1 MSLEFAKVFN
11 FLHADTFFHRL
22 DPRAKFAMLVNFS
35 ILAFLY
41 RDLGLMLVTF
51 AFCVPFL
58 YAAHMAGQFF
68 KGLSGMSFLIFFI
81 LIFNSYFQSVNF
93 AFLIIMR
100 IIILMMVFSVYFQ
113 TTPPEDLTQALY
125 SMKVSYATAFSFS
138 LAFRFVPT
146 MARETQIVMDAQRS
160 RGHQIQEGGMIQQ
173 IKNLFPLLIPLIMNS
188 IRRAMNV
195 AEALQTR
202 AFGANSQPTFYYPLN
217 LGKSDLIF
225 VICNVLI
232 LVFGLMLYFIPAFLP
247 FLRFNLTF

>member
-22 DPRAKFAMLVNFS
+22 DPRSKFAMLVNFS
-35 ILAFLY
+35 VLAFLY
-41 RDLGLMLVTF
+41 RDLGLMIASFVICL
-51 AFCVPFL
+51 PFL
-58 YAAHMAGQFF
+58 YAAHIAGRFF
-68 KGLSGMSFLIFFI
+68 KGLGGMSFLIFFI

-93 AFLIIMR
+93 ALIIIMR
-100 IIILMMVFSVYFQ
+100 IIILMVVFSIYFQ

-125 SMKVSYATAFSFS
+125 LMKMSYPTAFSFS

-160 RGHQIQEGGMIQQ
+160 RGHQIQEGGMLQQ

-202 AFGANSQPTFYYPLN
+202 AFGAQPHPSFYYPLQFRKNDLFFIIGN
-217 LGKSDLIF
+217 LGI
-225 VICNVLI
+225 LI
-232 LVFGLMLYFIPAFLP
+232 LGLLLYFIPTLFPL
-247 FLRFNLTF
+247 LRFNLTF